1 MFGLIKQM
9 FMGLLVSIA
18 NGSNHRKYVSLSNK
32 KCEIQLTF
40 INLHPNGYNQIISL
54 LSICG

>member
-1 MFGLIKQM
+1 
-9 FMGLLVSIA
+9 MGLLISIA

-32 KCEIQLTF
+32 KCEIQFTF
-40 INLHPNGYNQIISL
+40 INLHPNDYNQIISL